1 MKLCL
6 VMPVYN
12 EEECIGQVVKDWAAE
27 FSKHFQPDEFRLL
40 VVNDGSK
47 DKTGQILD
55 DLAKELTC
63 LVPFHQPNGGHGN
76 AVYNGYKRAL
86 ELNCEYVFQTDSD
99 DQFVAAD
106 FHLLWQQ
113 RDKSEFILGQR
124 KVRNDAFVRLIITRL
139 VILLNLFLF
148 WKYIPDANIP
158 YRLMKSSFLG
168 KLMQKMS
175 FVPFIPNIFLSV
187 LAKKHGADL
196 LSIPVQHKERATG
209 TVSILRW
216 KLVKVC
222 FLCARQL
229 AQFRW
234 SLWFS

>member
-12 EEECIGQVVKDWAAE
+12 EEECIAQVVKDWAAE
-27 FSKHFQPDEFRLL
+27 FSKHFKADEFRLL

-47 DKTGQILD
+47 DKTRQILD
-55 DLAKELTC
+55 ELAKELTC
-63 LVPFHQPNGGHGN
+63 LLPLHQINGGHGN
-76 AVYNGYKRAL
+76 AVYNGYKEAL
-86 ELNCEYVFQTDSD
+86 NLNAEYIFQTDSD

-106 FHLLWQQ
+106 FLLLWQQ
-113 RDKSEFILGQR
+113 KEKSDFILGQR
-124 KVRNDAFVRLIITRL
+124 KIRNDAFARLVITRL

-158 YRLMKSSFLG
+158 YRLMKSSFLAQ
-168 KLMQKMS
+168 LVQKMN
-175 FVPFIPNIFLSV
+175 FIPFIPNIFLSI
-187 LAKKHGADL
+187 LAAKKGANL
-196 LSIPVQHKERATG
+196 LSIAVQHKERATG

-222 FLCARQL
+222 FLCAKQL
-229 AQFRW
+229 VQFRW
-234 SLWFS
+234 ALWFR